1 MLHPRRSVKE
11 RLAFVWGPWG
21 MKRPNRHLLIL
32 AAAQMV
38 SVSGVVAMVTLGG
51 ILGRRLAPS
60 PALATLPLSCL
71 VLGIAATTIVAAWC
85 MSRVGRG
92 KGFAI
97 GALTGCMGFLL
108 AAAAMALQSF
118 AVFLFAAV
126 LVGASNAFAQ
136 QYRFAAAESAPDRAA
151 QAVSLV
157 LVGAL
162 VGAMVGPALATWG
175 EGWMAGAPFAGT
187 FVALAFACLL
197 AAAVLLRMNVPAP
210 AETTAETRTRPL
222 SEIVRQ
228 PVFIAAVGGGVA
240 GFGAMNLVMTAAP
253 LSMHAVE
260 GYSLG
265 VAAAVVQ
272 AHVVAMYLPS
282 LVTGHLIARFGTGRI
297 MGAGA
302 VILLLMLAAGFAGRQ
317 VLHYAAAM
325 IALGVG
331 WNFLYTGGTVLLG
344 QAHRPSERFRAQAV
358 NDFSVF
364 GVSAAASLGA
374 GLALNFFGWHG
385 VLVAAAVPIATA
397 TAILTAVRPG
407 KREGPPLA
415 GSNRVRQ

>member
-1 MLHPRRSVKE
+1 MSL
-11 RLAFVWGPWG
+11 L
-21 MKRPNRHLLIL
+21 NRHLLTL
-32 AAAQMV
+32 AGAQLA

-51 ILGRRLAPS
+51 ILGRQMAPS
-60 PALATLPLSCL
+60 EALATLPLSCL

-97 GALTGCMGFLL
+97 GALTGSVGFLL

-118 AVFLFAAV
+118 AAFLLAAF

-157 LVGAL
+157 LIGAL
-162 VGAMVGPALATWG
+162 GGAMLGPALATWG
-175 EGWMAGAPFAGT
+175 EGWIPKAPFAGT
-187 FVALAFACLL
+187 FAALACVGVL
-197 AAAVLLRMNVPAP
+197 AAAGLLRLQAPAP
-210 AETTAETRTRPL
+210 ADAAAEAPTRPL
-222 SEIVRQ
+222 AEMVRQ
-228 PVFIAAVGGGVA
+228 PLFIAAVGGGVA

-253 LSMHAVE
+253 LSMHAGE

-272 AHVVAMYLPS
+272 AHVLAMYLPS
-282 LVTGHLIARFGTGRI
+282 LVTGQLIARFGAGRI

-302 VILLLMLAAGFAGRQ
+302 AILLLTLAFGFAGRQ
-317 VLHYAAAM
+317 VLHYAGAM

-344 QAHRPSERFRAQAV
+344 QAHRPAERFRAQAV

-364 GVSAAASLGA
+364 GVSAAGSLGA
-374 GLALNFFGWHG
+374 GLALNLFGWHG
-385 VLVAAAVPIATA
+385 VLAAAAAPIAA
-397 TAILTAVRPG
+397 AIAILVAVRPG
-407 KREGPPLA
+407 KRAGLPLA
-415 GSNRVRQ
+415 RPARALR